1 MDIPPIIAERIVHK
15 LSDILPYTITVRS
28 LTGEV
33 LCSSEQADSPAD
45 RLPKAPGH
53 LRRVIRSVKAA
64 PGS

>member
-33 LCSSEQADSPAD
+33 LAAASKPIRPQTDC
-45 RLPKAPGH
+45 PKAPGH